1 VSSELF
7 ALEIPNTNKNRV
19 NCMAR
24 LAGVNIPDNKRA
36 EIALTYVKGIGKT
49 KSVAVLNKAGID
61 INTRIK
67 DLSESDLASIQ
78 SAINA
83 MAIPVEGELQRI
95 VRQNIRRLMDIKS
108 YRGSRHRLGL
118 PVRGQN
124 TRRNA
129 RTRKGKK
136 KTVGGMKKKLAKK

>member
-1 VSSELF
+1 
-7 ALEIPNTNKNRV
+7 
-19 NCMAR
+19 MAR